1 MWNITNVFI
10 TAVIAQY
17 NMGMSCS
24 PFKLFAPVSCLQL
37 ENEERQRIQ
46 DTKDAEIQQATEE
59 LEEWKRQNQASP
71 TDEPHSAHSKNHRRM
86 RWGAGGGGGALCPP
100 TFANVIIWAK
110 TTKFG
115 RNIRQKSD
123 KFRPNLGRI
132 QAKIRSTFFGG
143 RACQNISS
151 QILSVMTLYPSYSE

>member
-1 MWNITNVFI
+1 MFI

-86 RWGAGGGGGALCPP
+86 RWEAGGGGALGTQ
-100 TFANVIIWAK
+100 TFAHVIIQAK
-110 TTKFG
+110 NTKFG

-132 QAKIRSTFFGG
+132 QAKIRSTFFLGEGG
-143 RACQNISS
+143 G
-151 QILSVMTLYPSYSE
+151 LSKYFLANSKCNDLVSLLF